1 MPVNGI
7 DDATNTME
15 EHLPEQQASPKLRL
29 KDGSEV
35 DARKAYVIWR
45 MLVSMEHDET
55 HDLRLLAAFARG
67 EEDKFHPM
75 EQASLR
81 KKRHQWFTADG
92 SLEPLH
98 FAVFSSAYRE
108 TGDGPVVVDPFQL
121 RTDSDIDTYNHVQR
135 EHAHA
140 MRWLRRRVFGNDPP
154 DSKSR

>member
-1 MPVNGI
+1 MAANRRFNEMDGEALT
-7 DDATNTME
+7 DHE
-15 EHLPEQQASPKLRL
+15 EPLQLRL

-45 MLVSMEHDET
+45 MLVAREPDEA
-55 HDLRLLAAFARG
+55 HEFRLLAAFARG
-67 EEDKFHPM
+67 EQDKFHPM

-98 FAVFSSAYRE
+98 KAVFVSAYRE
-108 TGDGPVVVDPFQL
+108 TGDGPVVVDPFHL
-121 RTDSDIDTYNHVQR
+121 ETDSDIDTYNRVQR

-140 MRWLRRRVFGNDPP
+140 MRWLRSRVFRNDPP